1 MDHKSSY
8 LQALELTEA
17 RQNTTE
23 AGGETARA
31 LAYWRPALARQCAW
45 PYIALHVHDIGQQ
58 RHLNAMPT
66 QADLHTRVSRERS
79 HLAN

>member
-31 LAYWRPALARQCAW
+31 LAYWRPALARQRAW

-58 RHLNAMPT
+58 RHLS
-66 QADLHTRVSRERS
+66 TRESVLDS
-79 HLAN
+79 